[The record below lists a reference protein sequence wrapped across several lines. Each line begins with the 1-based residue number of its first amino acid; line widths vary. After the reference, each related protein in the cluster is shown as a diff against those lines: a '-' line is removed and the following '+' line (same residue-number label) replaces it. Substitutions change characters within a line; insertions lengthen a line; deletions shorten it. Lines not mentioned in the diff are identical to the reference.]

1 MSCPQEP
8 IPSGWRLWKNA
19 PVPVPL
25 QQFAVDVLSKVRS
38 YPRGSIAKVITY
50 GDQTV
55 AAFVS
60 SHSWSYRNGK
70 LVTGL
75 CIPGVSLLI
84 MTTPSSGL
92 AFSDAQQK
100 WELGAT
106 ADDLSTPDPTAA
118 VYSVDAPPEVTD
130 WRLITTTAVITVGV
144 VGLFLYGMRA
154 AGRAAR

>member
-8 IPSGWRLWKNA
+8 IPHGWKIWRG
-19 PVPVPL
+19 PVPTELVQL
-25 QQFAVDVLSKVRS
+25 AVDVLGRINSFPYGGLARV
-38 YPRGSIAKVITY
+38 VTY
-50 GDQTV
+50 NNQTIG
-55 AAFVS
+55 AFK
-60 SHSWSYRNGK
+60 SHHQWTYRNGK
-70 LVTGL
+70 LITGL

-84 MTTPSSGL
+84 AIPNALAAPLSATSS
-92 AFSDAQQK
+92 A
-100 WELGAT
+100 

-130 WRLITTTAVITVGV
+130 WKLVATTAVVTVGV